1 MTAGK
6 WRRARRGY
14 NCAACV
20 VTSAA
25 RAQPTLPPSC
35 NAKLAKAAVGRDT
48 MSYRVRGASAKWC
61 EGVLVKHEVG
71 NIELKLQAFT
81 GVTAAIA
88 SSALRRL
95 DTLVVEWNAPPGMKV
110 HILARQSTNPLA
122 DYYQMDVEV
131 PTPANGAGSWNWPV
145 EVIKRAGMWPVA
157 VADARA
163 GNLPPAISVQAV
175 GRMPNGGSDSVYLP
189 VRIGPKGSARGGTAE
204 ASQAPVERLQITMMA
219 KERVTVRRP
228 SLFRIGADSSTTPV
242 VMARGCPAVTG
253 GAVGGDPVTI
263 PICMPADAP
272 AGMYVVA
279 LGALNDGAML
289 AATGIRFY
297 YRAPAP

>member
-1 MTAGK
+1 MRIALPGIV
-6 WRRARRGY
+6 Y
-14 NCAACV
+14 AACV
-20 VTSAA
+20 ATSAA
-25 RAQPTLPPSC
+25 HAQPTLPPSC
-35 NAKLAKAAVGRDT
+35 NAKLAKAATGRDS

-61 EGVLVKHEVG
+61 EGVLVRQEVG

-88 SSALRRL
+88 STALRRL
-95 DTLVVEWNAPPGMKV
+95 DTLVVEWNAPPGTKV

-131 PTPANGAGSWNWPV
+131 PTPVNGAGSWNWPV
-145 EVIKRAGMWPVA
+145 GVIKKAGMWPVA

-163 GNLPPAISVQAV
+163 GDLPPAISVQAV

-189 VRIGPKGSARGGTAE
+189 VRIVQKKSAPVGTA
-204 ASQAPVERLQITMMA
+204 AVPQAPVERLQITMTA

-228 SLFRIGADSSTTPV
+228 SLFRIEADSSTTPV
-242 VMARGCPAVTG
+242 AMARSCPAITG

-263 PICMPADAP
+263 PICMPVGAP
-272 AGMYVVA
+272 AGIYVVA
-279 LGALNDGAML
+279 LGATNDGAML
-289 AATGIRFY
+289 GATGIRFY
-297 YRAPAP
+297 YGAPAP